1 METRAMTPND
11 SGSLRAFA
19 EDVVR
24 RLRDAGHEALFAG
37 GCVRDLLLG
46 NAPKDFDVATS
57 ARPDEVRS
65 LFRRTTAIGAAF
77 GVIQVRGGGNCVV
90 EVATFRADGDY
101 RDGRHPNSVRF
112 TDAREDALRRDFTI
126 NGMFLDPIDDRVL
139 DFVGGQEDL
148 KGRLIR
154 AIGTPERRFEED
166 KLRLLRAVRFAARLG
181 FEIEPATLDAVRQM
195 APQLSV
201 VSGERILMEL
211 RALLES
217 SGKSRG
223 VEWLAE
229 ANLAPVLFSE
239 TGAAAES
246 RETFFRAAR
255 RVAGLPSNSPFAVA
269 IAAIFHELG
278 GPRAVDAAVK
288 FFERLK
294 ASNAERE
301 LCSWLLSK
309 LDGVARAPSES
320 LAFRK
325 RLYADARW
333 PWLCALAR
341 INETSAEIDWCEHE
355 RARLKAEE
363 INPPPLLTG
372 DDLKRHGFVAGPAFK
387 GWLERVRDLQLNGD
401 IASPSEAIEHV
412 RRWSVTP

>member
-1 METRAMTPND
+1 
-11 SGSLRAFA
+11 
-19 EDVVR
+19 
-24 RLRDAGHEALFAG
+24 
-37 GCVRDLLLG
+37 LLLG

-57 ARPDEVRS
+57 ARPDEVQS

-77 GVIQVRGGGNCVV
+77 GVIQVRLGGNSAV

-148 KGRLIR
+148 KRRLIR
-154 AIGTPERRFEED
+154 AIGVAERRFEED

-181 FEIEPATLDAVRQM
+181 FEIESTTLDALRRM

-201 VSGERILMEL
+201 VSGERVLMEL

-217 SGKSRG
+217 NGRGTG

-229 ANLAPVLFSE
+229 ASLAPVIFSE
-239 TGAAAES
+239 AGAAAEN
-246 RETFFRAAR
+246 RDALRRAAK
-255 RVAGLPSNSPFAVA
+255 RVSRLPSNSPFAVS
-269 IAAIFHELG
+269 IAAIFHELA
-278 GPRAVDAAVK
+278 GPRALEAADR

-309 LDGVARAPSES
+309 LGDVARAPSES

-341 INETSAEIDWCEHE
+341 TDGTSAEVDWCERE
-355 RARLKAEE
+355 RGRLRADE
-363 INPPPLLTG
+363 IDPPPLLTG
-372 DDLKRHGFVAGPAFK
+372 DDLKRYGFVAGPAFK
-387 GWLERVRDLQLNGD
+387 GWLERVRDLQLNGE
-401 IASPSEAIEHV
+401 IASEGEAIEHV